1 MDIEETKQ
9 IARLTEEE
17 IQFIEKFRNLSES
30 EKQQLVDSIKPN
42 DE

>member
-17 IQFIEKFRNLSES
+17 IRFIEKFRTLPES
-30 EKQQLVDSIKPN
+30 EKQKLIDSLKPN